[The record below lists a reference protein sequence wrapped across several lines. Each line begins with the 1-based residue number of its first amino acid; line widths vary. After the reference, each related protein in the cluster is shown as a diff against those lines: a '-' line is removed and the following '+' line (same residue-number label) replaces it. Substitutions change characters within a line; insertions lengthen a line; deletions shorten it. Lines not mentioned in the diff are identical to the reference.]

1 MNIVFMNLENSKYS
15 DPHRLVLNLAN
26 KIGLK
31 RCDKY
36 VALSNISIYY
46 TKFNIL
52 DLPWSE
58 KFTLSDGSI

>member
-1 MNIVFMNLENSKYS
+1 MDVVFMNLENSKYS

-46 TKFNIL
+46 T
-52 DLPWSE
+52 
-58 KFTLSDGSI
+58 